1 MGAGCTRPKHYL
13 LASISRAFPSEEEYF
28 NHFLQLLKVVRSVIS
43 TYLPTYLP
51 TYTYFTY
58 LRESFPFHFLRLLKR
73 PESKSLYLSRFIIYE
88 LDSQNIISKKG
99 GDKDENNI
107 SS

>member
-43 TYLPTYLP
+43 TYLPTYLH
-51 TYTYFTY
+51 
-58 LRESFPFHFLRLLKR
+58 LFHLLKGIFSI
-73 PESKSLYLSRFIIYE
+73 PFPKAF
-88 LDSQNIISKKG
+88 KKTR
-99 GDKDENNI
+99 E
-107 SS
+107 